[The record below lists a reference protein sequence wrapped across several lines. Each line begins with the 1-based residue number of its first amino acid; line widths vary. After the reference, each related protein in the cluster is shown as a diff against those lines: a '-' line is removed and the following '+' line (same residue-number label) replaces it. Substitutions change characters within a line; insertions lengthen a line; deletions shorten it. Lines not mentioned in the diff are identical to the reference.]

1 MKKRIPVGIMIMTMT
16 AAAAMPVSAAA
27 TDKDM
32 TIRYTEPNAWMVS
45 IPQTTINS
53 DTDVEKSLE
62 VTQINIEPGKK
73 LQVKIGQNN
82 GQDIIDGVVILNRT
96 DNKAAVKTNVSMDKE
111 GKNKVSTD
119 SVIAEFQ
126 AEETVPTYGG
136 SIFFSAVYAD
146 AGEVKAGDYSGTMTY
161 KMEVADIN

>member
-1 MKKRIPVGIMIMTMT
+1 MKKRIPVGLMIMTMT

-53 DTDVEKSLE
+53 DKDVEKSLD

-73 LQVKIGQNN
+73 LQVKIGKNN
-82 GQDIIDGVVILNRT
+82 GQNITDGVVILNRT

-119 SVIAEFQ
+119 SVIAEYQ

-161 KMEVADIN
+161 KMEVVDIN